1 MGIKMSEVNLFLYEI
16 IVTIVDDDGETSE
29 KEIFIISDSFAN
41 AYKIFNLLKISSV
54 IQIILTEKEQLN

>member
-1 MGIKMSEVNLFLYEI
+1 MSEVNLFLYEI